1 MKNTEKLHNWI
12 EENKE
17 EFKSQIL
24 KYVEVYETIDKY
36 LLEMGVND
44 SSKRDWMINDIVNNS
59 VEFNE
64 WEKQHLN
71 G

>member
-1 MKNTEKLHNWI
+1 MKNTEKLINWI